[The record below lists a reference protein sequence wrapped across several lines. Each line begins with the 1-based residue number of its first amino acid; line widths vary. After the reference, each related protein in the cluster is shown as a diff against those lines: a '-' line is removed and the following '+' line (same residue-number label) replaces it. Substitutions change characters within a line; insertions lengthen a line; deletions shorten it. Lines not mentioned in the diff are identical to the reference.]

1 VHLLDALAADF
12 QGLRDV
18 SADAGRAKTLAKQP
32 DVRKALDRERTADD
46 EDWRTVSEIIE
57 VERTLADSDRRAESL
72 LRLRTELAKLS
83 RAANAED
90 DSPSRSRA
98 RRLLRMITAGASER
112 VDDREY
118 RAILDQYRLPGR
130 GV

>member
-1 VHLLDALAADF
+1 LPARRRPTPIPF
-12 QGLRDV
+12 TCSTRWPRTF
-18 SADAGRAKTLAKQP
+18 RAC
-32 DVRKALDRERTADD
+32 TADD

-57 VERTLADSDRRAESL
+57 VERTLAASDQRAQSL

-83 RAANAED
+83 RAANAVD

-98 RRLLRMITAGASER
+98 RRLLWMITAGASER

-130 GV
+130 GM